1 MDAKLIKDAIKQTL
15 ESSKRGFKQK
25 IDVVVNLK
33 ELDLKKTDE
42 QVEFF
47 LQLPHEK
54 GKKVK
59 VCALVGP
66 ELKDDAAKS
75 CDFVINAE
83 QFDKYIKEPKLAKK
97 LAEDYDVFIAQMNIM
112 PKVAAAFGRTLGPR
126 GKMPNPKAG
135 CVLPPK
141 GDVAGTVQKLQKTVK
156 VSAKTTPI
164 IQVLLGSE
172 AMKVDDVAENVAYFY
187 NQLVHHLPKEKNNV
201 RSFAIKSTMGKPVEI
216 KF

>member
-1 MDAKLIKDAIKQTL
+1 MDTQAIKAAIKQTL
-15 ESSKRGFKQK
+15 ESNKREFKQK

-66 ELKDDAAKS
+66 ELKDDAAKC
-75 CDFVINAE
+75 CDHVINAE
-83 QFDKYIKEPKLAKK
+83 QFDKFTKEPKLAKK

-135 CVLPPK
+135 CVLAPK
-141 GDVAGTVQKLQKTVK
+141 GDVAGLVQKLQKTVK
-156 VSAKTTPI
+156 VSAKTSLVV
-164 IQVLLGSE
+164 QVILGSE
-172 AMKVDDVAENVAYFY
+172 EMKIDDVADNVVYFY

-201 RSFAIKSTMGKPVEI
+201 RSFAIKSTMGKPVEL